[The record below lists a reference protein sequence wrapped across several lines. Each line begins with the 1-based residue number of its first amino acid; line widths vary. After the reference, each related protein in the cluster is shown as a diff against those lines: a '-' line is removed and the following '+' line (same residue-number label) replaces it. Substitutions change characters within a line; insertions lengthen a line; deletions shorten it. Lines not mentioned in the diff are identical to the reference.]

1 MGVGKSTFAFSQESI
16 VLGVDSTT
24 INIMRDNQ
32 SYSHR
37 LATTEGTIATLP
49 VGTTSYIWSPTAK
62 DLEPFIRVN
71 GRQKTF
77 NITVTL
83 YTYNG
88 STTVGWDAHFLTI
101 TLSDTDGK
109 PSLNVT
115 PTDVYG
121 HIAKY
126 GGLVSSQSKLSVAV
140 TTSGKY
146 GATVGTPSGS
156 FVGQSYTGS
165 SMTFIPQNDIT
176 YVTVQNYGDLS
187 SISWLSLEGRTWKNI
202 QGLSLPYTG
211 TLSVKATD
219 SRGFTSSYYK
229 NYKILPYTAPT
240 ISNSDIVRCDSN
252 GDKSLSGTYVKA
264 SVDYSIASLNAKNTK
279 KLVIKYK
286 SSTDSNWTSKSVAL
300 SAYSGIAS
308 VIMSDFV
315 TGGSYDF
322 KIELS
327 DDFNTATDDA
337 SICTNGTILEIDGDG
352 KSIVL
357 GDTYG
362 YNALLRQEAFEVRKG
377 ITTKLKISDD
387 EFSYPIPNTIIDC
400 NSVVTNS
407 KLYNMFVNG
416 SGVGN
421 YPILNDGWL
430 ETTVYS
436 SNTNYRFQRYTTCAG
451 SVYERSMTDGTWGAW
466 GRQLRQFILYS
477 NNGAN
482 VDEAITLS
490 ETVTNFEQLTIQFVT
505 NDTNYGSTNIFNP
518 NGKRAMLV
526 GGNANTTAGTMYMKY
541 KTVYINDNTITR
553 VDSRYGETQL
563 TNGSYNTTD
572 MIRVIKVIGWR

>member
-1 MGVGKSTFAFSQESI
+1 MGVDKSIFSFSQGSI

-24 INIMRDNQ
+24 VNIVCNNQ

-49 VGTTSYIWSPTAK
+49 VGITSYVWSPTTK
-62 DLEPFIRVN
+62 DLESFVIAN
-71 GRQKTF
+71 IRQKTF

-88 STTVGWDAHFLTI
+88 NTIVGLDSHFLTI

-109 PSLNVT
+109 PLLNVI
-115 PTDVYG
+115 PTDVYE
-121 HIAKY
+121 HIDKY
-126 GGLVSSQSKLSVAV
+126 GGLVSGQSKLSVAV
-140 TTSGKY
+140 STNGKY

-165 SMTFIPQNDIT
+165 SMTFIPKNDIA

-187 SISWLSLEGRTWKNI
+187 SISWLSLEGQTWKSI

-211 TLSVKATD
+211 TLSIKATD

-229 NYKILPYTAPT
+229 NYKILPYATPT
-240 ISNSDIVRCDSN
+240 IINSDVVRCDSN
-252 GDKSLSGTYVKA
+252 GDRSLSGTYVKA
-264 SVDYSIASLNAKNTK
+264 SVDYLITSINAKNTK
-279 KLVIKYK
+279 KLVVKYK
-286 SSTDSNWTSKSVAL
+286 SSTDDNWTSKNVAL
-300 SAYSGIAS
+300 SAYSGITS
-308 VIMSDFV
+308 VIMPNFII
-315 TGGSYDF
+315 GKSYDF
-322 KIELS
+322 EIILS
-327 DDFNTATDDA
+327 DDFNTITDNT
-337 SICTNGTILEIDGDG
+337 SIRTNGTVLEVSGNG
-352 KSIVL
+352 ESIIL
-357 GDTYG
+357 GDAYG
-362 YNALLRQEAFEVRKG
+362 YNARLRQEAFEVRKG

-387 EFSYPIPNTIIDC
+387 EFSYPIPNTTIDC

-477 NNGAN
+477 NDGAN

-572 MIRVIKVIGWR
+572 IIRVIKVIGWR